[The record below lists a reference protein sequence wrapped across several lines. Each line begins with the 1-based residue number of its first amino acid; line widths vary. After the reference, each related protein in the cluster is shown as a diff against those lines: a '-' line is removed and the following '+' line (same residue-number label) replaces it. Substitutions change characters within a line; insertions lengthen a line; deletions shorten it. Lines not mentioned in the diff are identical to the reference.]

1 MDDLRTTLAV
11 QRYLDEL
18 GDLRGDSPAEPVVR
32 DLLGRAVDRLHA
44 LCARLLHQSYPRL
57 TRGPLNLRSEEML
70 GAVVERLIK
79 AMREIRPQ
87 TVRQFFALA
96 NRHMRWELND
106 LARRLDERAAAVELR
121 ESRAEAGP
129 QPGAEADSPSQV
141 SPVAHR
147 ILGAIERL
155 PDDERDVFELVRL
168 QGLTHVEAAGVLEV
182 SVKTIQRRLNRGL
195 VLLANDLKDIRP
207 GGPDLSDPGAAGA
220 DEAGAGPAPLPD

>member
-32 DLLGRAVDRLHA
+32 ELLGRAVDRLHA

-57 TRGPLNLRSEEML
+57 TRGPLNLRSDEML

-79 AMREIRPQ
+79 AMREVRPQ

-129 QPGAEADSPSQV
+129 ADGESKA
-141 SPVAHR
+141 SPVALR
-147 ILGAIERL
+147 ILESIERL

-168 QGLTHVEAAGVLEV
+168 QGLTHVEAAGVLDV
-182 SVKTIQRRLNRGL
+182 SVKTVQRRLNRGL
-195 VLLANDLKDIRP
+195 VLLANDLRDIRP
-207 GGPDLSDPGAAGA
+207 GGPDLSDPAAA
-220 DEAGAGPAPLPD
+220 DAPAE